1 MPDQDTG
8 AGNVIESCLLNGK
21 QAHSA
26 LGSRLWGI
34 EMLEHVDVQ
43 GCFPSETDRDGKRA
57 FNIRAASLSFALLF
71 PNSVNKPSCLIARD
85 AIGTHQARYL
95 R

>member
-71 PNSVNKPSCLIARD
+71 PILLISRLA
-85 AIGTHQARYL
+85 
-95 R
+95 